1 MVVLINKIVEEKLLK
16 NLLILKIL
24 PERLD
29 LTNAEDFKKIV
40 LKYIDDGNINLVL
53 NLSNINFLDS
63 TGLGALVVIF
73 KRLNKKGYFSIC
85 CANESVTS
93 LFNLTRMNRLFNIF
107 FTEEESIKA
116 LQNK

>member
-1 MVVLINKIVEEKLLK
+1 MVSLMDKMVEEKLLN
-16 NLLILKIL
+16 NLLILKVL

-29 LTNAEDFKKIV
+29 LVNAETFKEIV
-40 LKYIDDGNINLVL
+40 LKYIDNGNINVIL

-63 TGLGALVVIF
+63 SGLGALVVVF

-85 CANESVTS
+85 CANKSVIS